1 MNTGETP
8 REEIEVI
15 PQGPTIIRNQPC
27 PNCYGGHFRP
37 CQWCC
42 DSGLVD
48 LIPKSPASAE

>member
-8 REEIEVI
+8 RKEVEVI
-15 PQGPTIIRNQPC
+15 PQGPTVIRNQPC